1 MRRRNIL
8 VSLFLLLAFPGF
20 PAASWA
26 SPDELKPV
34 AGVELQP
41 LVSQVRRVKEALA
54 YIGRPLSAK
63 EAGALEAAI
72 GKGGREAVAGI
83 QALLA
88 PHVLFSVHINPESR
102 VKVGR
107 GPAEAECF
115 PPGRKTTTGGKK
127 PPTLAWDG
135 RWSQPE

>member
-1 MRRRNIL
+1 MRRRNVL

-20 PAASWA
+20 PAPSWA

-63 EAGALEAAI
+63 EVGALEAAI
-72 GKGGREAVAGI
+72 GKGGREAVAGTMNLSLRTPRS
-83 QALLA
+83 AGLNMA
-88 PHVLFSVHINPESR
+88 RTAGSYNMARE
-102 VKVGR
+102 
-107 GPAEAECF
+107 
-115 PPGRKTTTGGKK
+115 
-127 PPTLAWDG
+127 
-135 RWSQPE
+135 